1 MIKDKQRERVD
12 RRKNSQKR
20 KRRAL
25 LVKVAGL
32 KVQYEYS
39 LGSSIGIAFVS
50 LALAWMYTPLAP
62 LVFAP
67 KAAICAVTSSSS

>member
-1 MIKDKQRERVD
+1 MIKAEPRQRERVKRVD
-12 RRKNSQKR
+12 RRKKNQKR
-20 KRRAL
+20 KRRVL

-50 LALAWMYTPLAP
+50 
-62 LVFAP
+62 FH
-67 KAAICAVTSSSS
+67 

>member
-1 MIKDKQRERVD
+1 MMIKAEPRQRERVKRVD
-12 RRKNSQKR
+12 RRKKNQKR
-20 KRRAL
+20 KRRVL

-50 LALAWMYTPLAP
+50 
-62 LVFAP
+62 FH
-67 KAAICAVTSSSS
+67 